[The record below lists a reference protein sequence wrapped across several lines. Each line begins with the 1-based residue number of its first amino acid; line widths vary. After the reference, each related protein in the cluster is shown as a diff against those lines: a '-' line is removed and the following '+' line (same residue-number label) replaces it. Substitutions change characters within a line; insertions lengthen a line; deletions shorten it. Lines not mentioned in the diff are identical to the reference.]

1 LLDRCGKQVRIDLR
15 TNEQLQQ
22 VDVLGQRGAL
32 LCDQRLSCVEDLFC
46 LAEVSARG
54 DPSLKPGAG

>member
-1 LLDRCGKQVRIDLR
+1 MLDRRGKQLRIDLR

-32 LCDQRLSCVEDLFC
+32 LCDQRLSRVEDLFG
-46 LAEVSARG
+46 LAKVSARG